1 MMSDSILA
9 DAGSY
14 FFVVWSLIV
23 GAVTVKVFG
32 RDLIPSRT
40 ESNSSR
46 NSAGLDKTR
55 PEPPATR

>member
-14 FFVVWSLIV
+14 FFVVWSLII

-32 RDLIPSRT
+32 RDLIPSGE
-40 ESNSSR
+40 ESNSFR
-46 NSAGLDKTR
+46 NPAGLEKTR
-55 PEPPATR
+55 PDPPAIR

>member
-14 FFVVWSLIV
+14 FFLVWSLTI

-32 RDLIPSRT
+32 RDLIPSRV
-40 ESNSSR
+40 ESDSSG
-46 NSAGLDKTR
+46 NSAALDETR
-55 PEPPATR
+55 PVPPATR